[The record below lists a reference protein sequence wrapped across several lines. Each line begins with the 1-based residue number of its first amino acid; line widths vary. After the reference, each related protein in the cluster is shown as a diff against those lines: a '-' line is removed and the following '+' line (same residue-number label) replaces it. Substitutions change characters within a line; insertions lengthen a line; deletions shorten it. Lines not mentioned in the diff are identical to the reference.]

1 MTVPIIPWW
10 IRLFGDGNAKTTAIA
25 AVCFALGVMVGK
37 GDPRKGHDY
46 WRDLASSYHNDNH
59 GHHTQREHER
69 DNHRKHYERS

>member
-1 MTVPIIPWW
+1 
-10 IRLFGDGNAKTTAIA
+10 
-25 AVCFALGVMVGK
+25 VCFALGVMVGK